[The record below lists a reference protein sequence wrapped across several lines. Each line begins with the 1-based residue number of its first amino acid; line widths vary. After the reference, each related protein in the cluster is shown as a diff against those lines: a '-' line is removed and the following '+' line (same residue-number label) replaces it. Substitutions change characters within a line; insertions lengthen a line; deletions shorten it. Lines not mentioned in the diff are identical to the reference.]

1 MKRTVNISVLILL
14 YLLLTAKSC
23 TNREEADAAREEAIF
38 KATKDSISSVFISDT
53 LSDQTLKAFEATA
66 RIKLLDLGDYLKI
79 LADSTTDKGFKTR
92 VKDIV
97 SKMFISEDQNHRR
110 INSRGIFQVLP
121 GGVHFDSVKVQ
132 KPFERINDSLYSG
145 KLRFL
150 VNYPNSAKIIRNGS
164 PKLEKTIDV
173 YLVKREKVFGRN
185 SMKVWTVLFG
195 DIQ

>member
-1 MKRTVNISVLILL
+1 MKKTFYIPTLILL
-14 YLLLTAKSC
+14 YLLCTAKSC
-23 TNREEADAAREEAIF
+23 DNQEQSDAARVEKRIT
-38 KATKDSISSVFISDT
+38 ATKDSISAVFASDT
-53 LSDQTLKAFEATA
+53 ISNQTIKAFETTA
-66 RIKLLDLGDYLKI
+66 RLKLFDLGDYLKI